1 MKDPCDNP
9 CIDGYYDKKNKINV
23 ICITRGYNDPPIDR
37 SHCKPGK
44 TTSSGWSG
52 SSSWKLFDPYQY
64 DPGGR
69 DRVKSVQKL
78 TKFQPYTRPEFVPYT
93 QSSQPF
99 IEPDRPYAPPKKIDP
114 VIVNKKHIDKSV
126 DF

>member
-44 TTSSGWSG
+44 TTSSLNWSEG
-52 SSSWKLFDPYQY
+52 FASVGTRYQPSQNHSINYSSFDKQ
-64 DPGGR
+64 
-69 DRVKSVQKL
+69 
-78 TKFQPYTRPEFVPYT
+78 
-93 QSSQPF
+93 F
-99 IEPDRPYAPPKKIDP
+99 ILIFAAFR
-114 VIVNKKHIDKSV
+114 
-126 DF
+126 